1 MLGSFLFKVKDHRR
15 KQGRR
20 YELGHI
26 LLFAILAIL
35 SGATSYRKIHQ
46 FIMAHYDPLDD
57 IFDLD
62 WDRMPAHTTLRDII
76 QGTSGRELEQRFRQY
91 SQQLAK
97 SDDQKQFIGCDGKVL
112 RGSFDQFKDQ
122 KAVQILSAFVSN
134 SRLILAHQEIATK
147 TNEIPTAQGLM
158 EKLGLSGYVF
168 TFDAL
173 HCQEKT
179 LETAKKTGNEVIVQV
194 KGNQKTLFNDCQTI
208 AETTIPDEVYQEPLT
223 KARNRI
229 ESRKVEIFISPTL
242 TDDQKWTLVKGV
254 VKVARYRQR
263 FDTKTKAW
271 KNSDE
276 TSFYIS
282 TIVLS
287 AQEFCQAI
295 RNHWGIENRNHHV
308 RDVTMGE
315 DKSRIRTNPHIF
327 AKLRSFALNI
337 LRKNKVENVICWS
350 IPSAMGCASSSP
362 PPVSKT
368 GMGLKKYLQPSKNV
382 CLASN

>member
-1 MLGSFLFKVKDHRR
+1 MLASFLFKVKDHRR

-26 LLFAILAIL
+26 LLFSILAIL
-35 SGATSYRKIHQ
+35 SGATSYRKIHK
-46 FIMAHYDPLDD
+46 FIVTHYDTLDE

-62 WDRMPAHTTLRDII
+62 WDRMPAHTTIRDII
-76 QGTSGRELEQRFRQY
+76 QGTSGRELEQSFRQY
-91 SQQLAK
+91 SQKLAK
-97 SDDQKQFIGCDGKVL
+97 NDGQKQFIGCDGKVL
-112 RGSFDQFKDQ
+112 CGSFDHFKDQ
-122 KAVQILSAFVSN
+122 KAVQILSAFVTN
-134 SRLILAHQEIATK
+134 SRLILAHEEIATK
-147 TNEIPTAQGLM
+147 TNEIPMAQALM
-158 EKLGLSGYVF
+158 EKLGISSYVF

-179 LETAKKTGNEVIVQV
+179 LETAKQTGNEAIVQV

-208 AETTIPDEVYQEPLT
+208 AATTTPAEVYQEPLT

-229 ESRKVEIFISPTL
+229 ESRKVEIFIAPTL
-242 TDDQKWTLVKGV
+242 TDDQKWALVKVV
-254 VKVARYRQR
+254 VKVERYRQL
-263 FDTKTKAW
+263 FDPKTKAW

-282 TIVLS
+282 TILLS

-337 LRKNKVENVICWS
+337 LRKNNVENVS
-350 IPSAMGCASSSP
+350 LELFDNSMN
-362 PPVSKT
+362 
-368 GMGLKKYLQPSKNV
+368 LDNV
-382 CLASN
+382 LNYVGVL

>member
-26 LLFAILAIL
+26 LLFSILAIL
-35 SGATSYRKIHQ
+35 SGATSYRKIQ
-46 FIMAHYDPLDD
+46 KFIVAHYDTLDE

-62 WDRMPAHTTLRDII
+62 WDRMPAHTTIRDII
-76 QGTSGRELEQRFRQY
+76 QGTSGTELEQSFRQY
-91 SQQLAK
+91 SQELGK
-97 SDDQKQFIGCDGKVL
+97 SDGEKQYIGCDGKVL
-112 RGSFDQFKDQ
+112 RGSFDHFNDH

-134 SRLILAHQEIATK
+134 SRLILAHEEIATK
-147 TNEIPTAQGLM
+147 TNEIPIAQALL
-158 EKLGLSGYVF
+158 EKLGLSGYIF

-179 LETAKKTGNEVIVQV
+179 LETAKETDNDVIVQV
-194 KGNQKTLFNDCQTI
+194 KANQKTLFNDCQTI
-208 AETTIPDEVYQEPLT
+208 SETTTPDEVYQEPVT
-223 KARNRI
+223 KTRNRI
-229 ESRKVEIFISPTL
+229 ESRKVEVFISPSL
-242 TDDQKWTLVKGV
+242 TDDEKWALVKVV
-254 VKVARYRQR
+254 VKVERYRQV
-263 FDTKTKAW
+263 FDTKTKTW

-282 TIVLS
+282 TIILS

-295 RNHWGIENRNHHV
+295 RNHWGIENRNHYV

-337 LRKNKVENVICWS
+337 LRKNNVENVSLELFDNC
-350 IPSAMGCASSSP
+350 MN
-362 PPVSKT
+362 
-368 GMGLKKYLQPSKNV
+368 LDNV
-382 CLASN
+382 LNYVGIL